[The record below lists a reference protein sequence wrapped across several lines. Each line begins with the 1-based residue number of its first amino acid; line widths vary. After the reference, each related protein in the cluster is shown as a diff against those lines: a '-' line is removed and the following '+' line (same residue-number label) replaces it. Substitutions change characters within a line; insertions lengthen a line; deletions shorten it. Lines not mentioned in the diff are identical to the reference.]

1 MNPRPTRQTFSGETW
16 VNRKIMRPLAQEILL
31 LIWNSPITPNSISIS
46 RIVLVLPLGILIYQ
60 GTLQSTLF
68 ALATFFFME
77 VLDHLDG
84 MLARKKNL
92 SSRRGQFI
100 EVISDEISASPN
112 FILGFYVLISFY
124 SFELLTSLLF
134 SISAERLFLF
144 IKYNA
149 SVETKQIEEIT
160 HDDEDAPKIRSVS
173 DLISELIRFLF
184 IWKPI
189 ILMFCIVLAV
199 SVTPRTVL
207 NVYYYCLTCVW
218 VLMSIKHIASTW
230 KVL

>member
-1 MNPRPTRQTFSGETW
+1 MNPRPARQSFKGETW
-16 VNRKIMRPLAQEILL
+16 VNRRIMRPLAQEILL
-31 LIWNSPITPNSISIS
+31 LIWNSPITPNSISIA
-46 RIVLVLPLGILIYQ
+46 RIVIVIPLGILIYH
-60 GTLQSTLF
+60 GTLQSTLY

-84 MLARKKNL
+84 MLARAKNL

-100 EVISDEISASPN
+100 EVISDEVSASPN
-112 FILGFYVLISFY
+112 FLLGLFVLLSFY
-124 SFELLTSLLF
+124 SFELLTALLI

-149 SVETKQIEEIT
+149 SVEGKQIEEIA
-160 HDDEDAPKIRSVS
+160 HDDEGAPQSQSISA
-173 DLISELIRFLF
+173 LILGLIKFLF

-189 ILMFCIVLAV
+189 ILMFSVVLAV
-199 SVTPRTVL
+199 SLSAGYVL
-207 NVYYYCLTCVW
+207 TWYYYFITCVW
-218 VLMSIKHIASTW
+218 VLMSIKHIRSTW